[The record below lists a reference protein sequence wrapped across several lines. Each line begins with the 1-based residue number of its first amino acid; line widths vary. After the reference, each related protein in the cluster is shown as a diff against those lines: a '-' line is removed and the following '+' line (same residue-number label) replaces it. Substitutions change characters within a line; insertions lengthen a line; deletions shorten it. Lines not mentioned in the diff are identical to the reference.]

1 MFLSLMAA
9 AAATT
14 KILIAAGSVC
24 IAVQP
29 VVDEIKRRHED

>member
-9 AAATT
+9 AATT
-14 KILIAAGSVC
+14 KVLISAGSVC

-29 VVDEIKRRHED
+29 VVDEIKRRHEN